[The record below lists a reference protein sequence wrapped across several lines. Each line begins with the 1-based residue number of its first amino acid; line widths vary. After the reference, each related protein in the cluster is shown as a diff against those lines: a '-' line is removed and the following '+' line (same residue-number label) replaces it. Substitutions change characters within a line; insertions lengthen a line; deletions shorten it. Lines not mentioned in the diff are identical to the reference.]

1 MYEIQNYHN
10 NTPAY
15 FHTYDNCYISNFLKQ
30 GEVYEKD
37 MHDVFEKYVK
47 KDFVVLEGGCH
58 IGTHSIKLG
67 KLCKKLYCFEP
78 LPTSYDL
85 LIKNVQENN
94 LTNVKT
100 FKNALS
106 DNATK
111 VFFNWVLPFNP
122 GASGLHDNPM
132 GNINSTPT
140 DIQVETLTI
149 DSLNLSELD
158 FIKLD
163 VEGYELKALK
173 GGIETIK
180 KFKPIITLE
189 CWENHQGYSSL
200 THTQTIFKEI
210 IDLGYSV
217 SSITYNDYLFLPL

>member
-1 MYEIQNYHN
+1 MFVLENYHN
-10 NTPAY
+10 NQPYT
-15 FHTYDNCYISNFLKQ
+15 FNLYDNCYISNIVRQGNIYEDFLHKI
-30 GEVYEKD
+30 
-37 MHDVFEKYVK
+37 FEQYINEDSIVI
-47 KDFVVLEGGCH
+47 EGGCH
-58 IGTHSIKLG
+58 IGLHSVKLS
-67 KLCKKLYCFEP
+67 KLSKKLYCYEP
-78 LPTSYDL
+78 LKSSYDL
-85 LIKNVQENN
+85 LLSNLELNNCENVEVFN
-94 LTNVKT
+94 
-100 FKNALS
+100 NALS
-106 DNATK
+106 DKQSK
-111 VFFNWVLPFNP
+111 VKFNWIGNGNP

-140 DIQVETLTI
+140 DIQVKTLTI

-200 THTQTIFKEI
+200 THTQNTFKEI

-217 SSITYNDYLFLPL
+217 SSMTYNDYLFLPL